1 MYFKTLSCSG
11 IHQGSNALYQ
21 HQPIQGRYERG
32 HLVPVNI
39 LSYSPESALAT
50 FSFTNCV
57 PQIAG
62 FNKGQWRKYEL
73 RIGKY
78 ARETCSPKGGTLFL
92 ITGTSS
98 VTFAQKS
105 NYLGDTIVK
114 RVEPLWW
121 FHDDVD
127 VNQKIAIPNSMWTV
141 GCCLNLNDKV
151 VGAFGVMG
159 YNSFNKKFLNGILMS
174 TQNVKSVENTLRL
187 EHPTIAIKLFPN
199 GEDCYDLE
207 KNVKLNEI

>member
-21 HQPIQGRYERG
+21 HQPIRGRYERG

-39 LSYSPESALAT
+39 LSYSSESALAT
-50 FSFTNCV
+50 FTFTNCV

-62 FNKGQWRKYEL
+62 FNRGQWRKYEL

-78 ARETCSPKGGTLFL
+78 ARKTCSPKGGTLFL

-98 VTFAQKS
+98 VTFARKM
-105 NYLGDTIVK
+105 NDPDDIIVG
-114 RVEPLWW
+114 RLEPLWW

-159 YNSFNKKFLNGILMS
+159 YNAFNKKILNEILMS
-174 TQNVKSVENTLRL
+174 TLNVKSVESILQL
-187 EHPTIAIKLFPN
+187 EDPTIKLFPK
-199 GEDCYDLE
+199 GKDCYDLE
-207 KNVKLNEI
+207 KNVELDEI

>member
-1 MYFKTLSCSG
+1 MTSVYLKTLLCSG

-32 HLVPVNI
+32 HLVPISI

-50 FSFTNCV
+50 FTFTNCV

-73 RIGKY
+73 RIEY
-78 ARETCSPKGGTLFL
+78 APQTCSPKGGTLFL

-98 VTFAQKS
+98 VTFARKI
-105 NYLGDTIVK
+105 NHLGDRIVK
-114 RVEPLWW
+114 SVEPLWW

-127 VNQKIAIPNSMWTV
+127 VNQKIATPNSMWTV
-141 GCCLNLNDKV
+141 GCCLNLNNKV

-159 YNSFNKKFLNGILMS
+159 YNSLNENEILMS
-174 TQNVKSVENTLRL
+174 TQNVKSVGSTLQL
-187 EHPTIAIKLFPN
+187 EDPTIKLFPK
-199 GEDCYDLE
+199 GKDCYDLE
-207 KNVKLNEI
+207 KNVELDEI

>member
-39 LSYSPESALAT
+39 LSYSNESARAT
-50 FSFTNCV
+50 FTFTNCV

-62 FNKGQWRKYEL
+62 FNKGQWRKYE
-73 RIGKY
+73 RKIKKY
-78 ARETCSPKGGTLFL
+78 AQQTCSSEGGTLFL
-92 ITGTSS
+92 ITGISS
-98 VTFAQKS
+98 VSFIEKGS
-105 NYLGDTIVK
+105 HPVKTIVK
-114 RVEPLWW
+114 RVEPMRW

-141 GCCLNLNDKV
+141 GCCLNLDNEV

-159 YNSFNKKFLNGILMS
+159 YNSFQNRILNVVLMS
-174 TQNVKSVENTLRL
+174 SQTVKSVENTLRL
-187 EHPTIAIKLFPN
+187 EDPTIKLFPY
-199 GEDCYDLE
+199 GADCYDPE

>member
-39 LSYSPESALAT
+39 LSYSNESARAT
-50 FSFTNCV
+50 FTFTNCV

-78 ARETCSPKGGTLFL
+78 ARKTCSPKDGTLFL

-98 VTFAQKS
+98 VTFARKI
-105 NYLGDTIVK
+105 NHLGDCIVE
-114 RVEPLWW
+114 RVEPLGW

-127 VNQKIAIPNSMWTV
+127 VKQKIAIPNSMWTV
-141 GCCLNLNDKV
+141 GCCLNLNDEV

-159 YNSFNKKFLNGILMS
+159 YNSFNKKILNERLMS
-174 TQNVKSVENTLRL
+174 KQNVKSVENTLRL
-187 EHPTIAIKLFPN
+187 EDPTIKLFPY
-199 GEDCYDLE
+199 GADCYDPE